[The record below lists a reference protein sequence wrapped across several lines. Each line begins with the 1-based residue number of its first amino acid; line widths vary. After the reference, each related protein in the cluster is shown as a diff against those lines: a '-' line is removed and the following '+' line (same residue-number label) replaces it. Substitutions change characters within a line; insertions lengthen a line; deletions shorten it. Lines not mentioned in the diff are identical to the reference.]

1 MKKTFILFCFVILI
15 KNTFSQTYKTEIEL
29 NDLKKKEII
38 AFILEAY
45 NNIEKNASII
55 NISLKSSEDIKSL
68 TNENNELKSN
78 IVEIWKEINSIQASI
93 TDLTI
98 EAKNKYKN
106 DSILNTDILN
116 VINMMK
122 QNGYLLSDSIS
133 QTKTSITVENWFDL
147 IQVGHKYM
155 FQGSTLSYKKYNLDK
170 ETFKVIPT
178 SNNFSII
185 SDNSSNTKMDLDNKN
200 FRTITEMERLSE
212 DIFKFTF
219 SDGSVYTNILG
230 YNKDNFRGCY
240 IMFNGKTE
248 DSNIEMNFNY
258 SPYSG
263 LFADGMRL
271 IAK

>member
-38 AFILEAY
+38 ALILEAY

-55 NISLKSSEDIKSL
+55 NISFKSSEDIKSL

-78 IVEIWKEINSIQASI
+78 IERNWEEIIPTNTSIM
-93 TDLTI
+93 DLTI
-98 EAKNKYKN
+98 EAKKKYKN

-147 IQVGHKYM
+147 IQVGHKYR
-155 FQGSTLSYKKYNLDK
+155 FQH
-170 ETFKVIPT
+170 P
-178 SNNFSII
+178 
-185 SDNSSNTKMDLDNKN
+185 
-200 FRTITEMERLSE
+200 
-212 DIFKFTF
+212 
-219 SDGSVYTNILG
+219 LG
-230 YNKDNFRGCY
+230 R
-240 IMFNGKTE
+240 
-248 DSNIEMNFNY
+248 
-258 SPYSG
+258 
-263 LFADGMRL
+263 
-271 IAK
+271 